1 MPCNL
6 PVALW
11 RALPLA
17 LVSQTGSF
25 DPCLRAGA
33 MSGGFTQAGEG
44 LGHKYGVPQRAWCSG
59 TLQPCPPARSS
70 SPTLIF
76 FRTTTSTRRRHCR
89 LLWLCLSPRT
99 EGCRGASLRFG
110 PLLTPLL
117 HTRPS
122 RWGGTGLVAP
132 WDPPPLFPLLSGLIP
147 PPGRR
152 WRPLGLTAGRAETS
166 LPGAERRPCR
176 RAGILP
182 HVRARSIRTC
192 TQSYLSVDAFWHR
205 SSSCSLSQF
214 DRQVK
219 KKTQKKRHQTRRFVQ
234 KCPGSEPRPATALS
248 EKEEDSTERFG
259 FFYKPCEVFLEPS
272 VCPVPHAADRREL
285 PHFPAARSKTLALVC
300 PVRAAGSGLS
310 RHPGELPK
318 LPPSWFCTASCPC
331 VFLYELAGCLFH
343 VL

>member
-44 LGHKYGVPQRAWCSG
+44 LGHKYGVPQTAWCSG
-59 TLQPCPPARSS
+59 TSQPCPPACSS

-182 HVRARSIRTC
+182 RVRARSIRTC

-219 KKTQKKRHQTRRFVQ
+219 KKTQKKDTKRGVSCRNAPVLNHAR
-234 KCPGSEPRPATALS
+234 PRPFLKRKKTARSGL
-248 EKEEDSTERFG
+248 G
-259 FFYKPCEVFLEPS
+259 FFINPARLFLEPS

-310 RHPGELPK
+310 QHPGELPK